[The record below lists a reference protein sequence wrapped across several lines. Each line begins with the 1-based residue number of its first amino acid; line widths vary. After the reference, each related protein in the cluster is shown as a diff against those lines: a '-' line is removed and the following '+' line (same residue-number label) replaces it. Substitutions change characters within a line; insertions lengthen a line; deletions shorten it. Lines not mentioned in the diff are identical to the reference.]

1 MGIDLVCY
9 YLAPAGI
16 GAFGLLM
23 AVFLHRSMKH
33 EPSRIEGELEKLKI
47 NAKTKSKKMGKLI

>member
-1 MGIDLVCY
+1 MGIDSVCY

-47 NAKTKSKKMGKLI
+47 NAKTMQKRWEN